1 MAEPYYTTAA
11 ALRTEL
17 GVNSTALPDAAALVL
32 IQRAED
38 RIDGLLGGRPID
50 ETTLR
55 KVVEDEVESWQWGL
69 LGRATVVLAT
79 LLYSTPNLLTQPRY
93 RREKGPDFEVEDPLG
108 GVIPDTVLGPLNG
121 SGLRVL
127 GGRALPGGSRLGRN
141 AQLLAEWREDA

>member
-17 GVNSTALPDAAALVL
+17 GGLTIGDLSDAAALVL
-32 IQRAED
+32 IQHAED
-38 RIDGLLGGRPID
+38 RVDSLLGGRPID

-55 KVVEDEVESWQWGL
+55 KVVEADVESWQWSL
-69 LGRATVVLAT
+69 LGRATVVLAA
-79 LLYSTPNLLTQPRY
+79 LLYGTPNLLTQPRY

-108 GVIPDTVLGPLNG
+108 GVIPETVIGPLNG

-127 GGRALPGGSRLGRN
+127 SGRALPGGSRGRSPD
-141 AQLLAEWREDA
+141 LRSTWGE